1 MPELKNRIVEAA
13 LGRKGSAKIQEFKD
27 EEVEIE
33 IDRTCKCFV
42 FDYMTGNIG
51 TMHLGM
57 FSKRGFGIP
66 FA

>member
-13 LGRKGSAKIQEFKD
+13 LGRKRSAKIQEFKD

-33 IDRTCKCFV
+33 IDRTCKCFL
-42 FDYMTGNIG
+42 FDYMTGKIDI
-51 TMHLGM
+51 MHLGM
-57 FSKRGFGIP
+57 FSKCGFGIP

>member
-13 LGRKGSAKIQEFKD
+13 LGRKGRGKIQEFKD
-27 EEVEIE
+27 EEVKIE
-33 IDRTCKCFV
+33 IDRTCKCFL

-57 FSKRGFGIP
+57 FSKCGFGIP